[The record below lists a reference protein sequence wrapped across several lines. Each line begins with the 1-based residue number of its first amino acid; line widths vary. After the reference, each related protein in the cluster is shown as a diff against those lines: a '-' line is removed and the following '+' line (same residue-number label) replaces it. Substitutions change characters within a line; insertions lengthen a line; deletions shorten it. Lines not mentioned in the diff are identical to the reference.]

1 MGLNET
7 FTPVRGQILLMDP
20 MPHIDKVFSLLRQE
34 ERQRSIGQIS
44 LPRVESTALLCK
56 SDSARPYQPKQGFQ
70 KKDKPT
76 CTHCGYIGHTMD
88 KCYKLHGYPPG
99 YKPKGKSPM
108 VHQVSLNNFG
118 TSAAVTDEMSPFQV
132 SQIQSQCQQLL
143 AALNTKPSE
152 PLTPN
157 TSYQAMANTTLSSPL
172 PTHSILGASLYPS
185 VYNSQTFTPN
195 LSHSIFAS
203 NVVLPT
209 SMSANSWV
217 IDTGATDHMVHSLSC
232 LSTITS
238 MVNTSVELPN
248 GELVSVTHIGTVIL
262 SSSLT
267 LTNVLCVPTF
277 HLNLISVSKLVH
289 SSPCCLIFMTNY
301 CLIQAFTPWR
311 MIGLGKLQ
319 NGLYLLQTS
328 LDHSSAAK
336 LHQASISP
344 FNKVALVSAPV
355 QFTPMQLWHYRL
367 GHSSFDKLH
376 FLHSYVQNLPSMN
389 KNASFCDICPLAKQ
403 KRLPF
408 PNKGHMC
415 LNNFDLIHCDIWGP
429 YFVPTLDGHKYFLTI
444 VDDHSRSTWVYLM
457 HSKSDTRPLLISF
470 FNMVETQFHV
480 KIKSVRSDNGIE
492 FEMIDFFNTKGIIH

>member
-1 MGLNET
+1 MQFLTGLNET

-44 LPRVESTALLCK
+44 LPHVESTVLLCK
-56 SDSARPYQPKQGFQ
+56 SDSARPNQPKQGFQ
-70 KKDKPT
+70 KKDKPI

-108 VHQVSLNNFG
+108 VHRVSLNNFG
-118 TSAAVTDEMSPFQV
+118 TSAAVTDEMSQFQV

-143 AALNTKPSE
+143 VALNTKPLE
-152 PLTPN
+152 LLTPN
-157 TSYQAMANTTLSSPL
+157 ASYQVMANTTLSSPL
-172 PTHSILGASLYPS
+172 PTHSISSASLYPS
-185 VYNSQTFTPN
+185 IYNSQTFTPN

-203 NVVLPT
+203 NLIFPT

-217 IDTGATDHMVHSLSC
+217 IDTGATDHMVHSLSY

-277 HLNLISVSKLVH
+277 HLNLIS
-289 SSPCCLIFMTNY
+289 
-301 CLIQAFTPWR
+301 AFTPWR
-311 MIGLGKLQ
+311 MIELGKLH

-328 LDHSSAAK
+328 LDHSSVAK
-336 LHQASISP
+336 LHQASVSP
-344 FNKVALVSAPV
+344 FNKVALVSAHV
-355 QFTPMQLWHYRL
+355 QFTPMQL
-367 GHSSFDKLH
+367 
-376 FLHSYVQNLPSMN
+376 
-389 KNASFCDICPLAKQ
+389 
-403 KRLPF
+403 
-408 PNKGHMC
+408 
-415 LNNFDLIHCDIWGP
+415 
-429 YFVPTLDGHKYFLTI
+429 
-444 VDDHSRSTWVYLM
+444 
-457 HSKSDTRPLLISF
+457 
-470 FNMVETQFHV
+470 
-480 KIKSVRSDNGIE
+480 
-492 FEMIDFFNTKGIIH
+492 